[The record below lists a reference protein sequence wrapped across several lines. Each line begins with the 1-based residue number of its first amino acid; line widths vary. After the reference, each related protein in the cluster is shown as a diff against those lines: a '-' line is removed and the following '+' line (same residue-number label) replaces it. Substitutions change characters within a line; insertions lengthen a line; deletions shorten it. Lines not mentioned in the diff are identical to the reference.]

1 VSWWGYRRVAR
12 RAIASARAEA
22 AVPARELDLLAD
34 VTGRILANYAL
45 PDVLGAVAQGAG
57 DLLGAAVGHI
67 TLVTDDGRGL
77 RLAAA
82 TGPLKGRAGEVLPR
96 EGSMPGWVV
105 AHGEPLLVEDLS
117 ADPRSYVPMN
127 RELGLR
133 HGVMVPLRSGTRIV
147 GALGCDNAA
156 AGRTFGARD
165 VALLERLA
173 ALAVLAIE
181 NAQLH
186 QRNEEAR
193 ETLARQNVELER
205 AIRHKSAF
213 LANMSHELRTPLNA
227 IIGFGDLLYS
237 GVAGALNDVQRDG
250 LDTIVR
256 NSRHLLGLINDLLDI
271 SKVEAGK
278 LELRLEP
285 TDLREL
291 VAEVLRDTGSL
302 VAQRRHRVLTELV
315 GEGLV
320 VTADALRVRQILFNL
335 VSNAI
340 KFTPE
345 GGEISIRAL
354 RTTAPLPV
362 PAQRAGDRAGLGAR
376 AALWVA
382 VGDTGPGIRPEQ
394 MPLLFQEFS
403 QLDAS
408 ISRRHEGTGLGLALS
423 KRFVEL
429 HGGTIGAE
437 SIFGHGSTFW
447 FLLPV
452 EGPIRRAPLAAPA
465 ATPILPA

>member
-1 VSWWGYRRVAR
+1 MP
-12 RAIASARAEA
+12 ARA
-22 AVPARELDLLAD
+22 LDLLAD
-34 VTGRILANYAL
+34 VTRRILANHAL
-45 PDVLGAVAQGAG
+45 PDVLDAVAQGAG

-67 TLVTDDGRGL
+67 TLLTEDGRSV

-82 TGPLKGRAGEVLPR
+82 TGPLRARAGEVLPR

-105 AHGEPLLVEDLS
+105 AHGEPLIVADLS
-117 ADPRSYVPMN
+117 ADTRSYVPVN
-127 RELGLR
+127 RELGLE
-133 HGVMVPLRSGTRIV
+133 HGVMVPLRSGSRIV
-147 GALGCDNAA
+147 GALGCDNTA
-156 AGRTFGARD
+156 AGPRFGVRD
-165 VALLERLA
+165 VALLERLG
-173 ALAVLAIE
+173 ALAMMAIE

-186 QRNEEAR
+186 QRNDEAR
-193 ETLARQNVELER
+193 EVLARQNVELER
-205 AIRHKSAF
+205 AVRHKGAF
-213 LANMSHELRTPLNA
+213 LANISHELRTPLNA
-227 IIGFGDLLYS
+227 IIGFGDLLLS
-237 GVAGALNDVQRDG
+237 GVAGTLNEVQRDG

-271 SKVEAGK
+271 SKAEAGK

-291 VAEVLRDTGSL
+291 VAGVLRDTGSL
-302 VAQRRHRVLTELV
+302 LAQRRHHVATELS
-315 GEGLV
+315 GESLV

-335 VSNAI
+335 VSNAV

-345 GGEISIRAL
+345 EGEISIRAL
-354 RTTAPLPV
+354 RTTAPLPL
-362 PAQRAGDRAGLGAR
+362 PAQRAGDRDSLAAR
-376 AALWVA
+376 DALWVA

-408 ISRRHEGTGLGLALS
+408 ASRHHEGTGLGLALS
-423 KRFVEL
+423 RRFVEL

-452 EGPIRRAPLAAPA
+452 DGPIRRAHLATPA
-465 ATPILPA
+465 DAPILPA

>member
-1 VSWWGYRRVAR
+1 
-12 RAIASARAEA
+12 
-22 AVPARELDLLAD
+22 
-34 VTGRILANYAL
+34 
-45 PDVLGAVAQGAG
+45 
-57 DLLGAAVGHI
+57 
-67 TLVTDDGRGL
+67 
-77 RLAAA
+77 
-82 TGPLKGRAGEVLPR
+82 
-96 EGSMPGWVV
+96 MPGWVV
-105 AHGEPLLVEDLS
+105 EHGEPLLVADLS

-133 HGVMVPLRSGTRIV
+133 HGVMVPLRSGARIV

-193 ETLARQNVELER
+193 ETLARQNVEMER

-227 IIGFGDLLYS
+227 IIGFGDLLLS

-278 LELRLEP
+278 VELHLEP

-291 VAEVLRDTGSL
+291 VAGVLRDTGSL
-302 VAQRRHRVLTELV
+302 VAQRRHRILTELV
-315 GEGLV
+315 GEDLV

-335 VSNAI
+335 VSNAV
-340 KFTPE
+340 KFTPD

-354 RTTAPLPV
+354 RTTAPLPL
-362 PAQRAGDRAGLGAR
+362 PAQRAGDRAGLGTR

-452 EGPIRRAPLAAPA
+452 DGPVRRTPLAAPA
-465 ATPILPA
+465 AAPILPA